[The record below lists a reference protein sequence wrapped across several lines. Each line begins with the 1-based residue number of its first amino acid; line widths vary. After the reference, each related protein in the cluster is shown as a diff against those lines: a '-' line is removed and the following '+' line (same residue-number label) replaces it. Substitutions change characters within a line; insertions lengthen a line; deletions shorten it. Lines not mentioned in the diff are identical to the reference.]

1 MNIEVILLKIHEFIA
16 DMEQTNPDLNP
27 KHQNDELSL
36 RIIKTI
42 INELVKI
49 KKEEINEIYSKTVER
64 YHIKESQIR
73 K

>member
-1 MNIEVILLKIHEFIA
+1 
-16 DMEQTNPDLNP
+16 MEATNPDLNP

-49 KKEEINEIYSKTVER
+49 KKEEINEIYNKTVDK
-64 YHIKESQIR
+64 YHIKEIQI
-73 K
+73 KK

>member
-1 MNIEVILLKIHEFIA
+1 
-16 DMEQTNPDLNP
+16 MEKTNPDLAP

-36 RIIKTI
+36 RIIKTV

-49 KKEEINEIYSKTVER
+49 KKDDILEVYTQAMEKNNIKEI
-64 YHIKESQIR
+64 HIK

>member
-1 MNIEVILLKIHEFIA
+1 
-16 DMEQTNPDLNP
+16 MEQTNPDLNP

-49 KKEEINEIYSKTVER
+49 KKEEINEIYNRTVDK
-64 YHIKESQIR
+64 YHIKEIQI
-73 K
+73 KKYKFSIILDGSLSF

>member
-1 MNIEVILLKIHEFIA
+1 MKIHEFIA

-42 INELVKI
+42 ISELVKI
-49 KKEEINEIYSKTVER
+49 KKEEFNEIYNKTVEKNR
-64 YHIKESQIR
+64 IKEVQI
-73 K
+73 KK

>member
-1 MNIEVILLKIHEFIA
+1 
-16 DMEQTNPDLNP
+16 MERTNPELIP

-36 RIIKTI
+36 RIIKTV

-49 KKEEINEIYSKTVER
+49 KKDDILEVYTQAMEKNNIKET
-64 YHIKESQIR
+64 HIK

>member
-1 MNIEVILLKIHEFIA
+1 MVKIHEFIA
-16 DMEQTNPDLNP
+16 NMEQTNPDLNP

-49 KKEEINEIYSKTVER
+49 KKEEINDIYNKTVEKHR
-64 YHIKESQIR
+64 IKEIQI
-73 K
+73 KK

>member
-1 MNIEVILLKIHEFIA
+1 MKIHEFIA

-49 KKEEINEIYSKTVER
+49 KKDEINEIYNKTVEKH
-64 YHIKESQIR
+64 HIKEIQI
-73 K
+73 KKYYL